1 MDRPEEPPV
10 ASEQPGGSVA
20 LVVRSST
27 ALAERVGRRM
37 QRWMPGFD
45 QVRGGLRQLRD
56 GLFRHPLVDE
66 LERSRRDN
74 DQLQKLLAELPEIFE
89 RKYQQRLEPL
99 LEHQYR
105 LLEDNALLMDQLRLL
120 KGSSAPDPQQLVSA
134 ESRAAAG
141 SVDSAVA
148 PEPAFVAMAAEPPN
162 EPGPDLSIH
171 LDGATPLADVQSLL
185 HSPPW
190 GVLDPALIQAQPPAA
205 SSQPEPAAQAPHDE
219 PVQPSFEELV
229 ALASQQVPPVAEVA
243 DEPMAAPGWVEAAPV
258 LDLPAPELSDELPGG
273 IDGPGAS
280 TTPMPFIAAPESFV
294 PLTEPEELAL
304 PLTEL
309 SEALE
314 SAAQSSEAD
323 PLEQARARRLQ
334 AWRRSRRQGS
344 GA

>member
-37 QRWMPGFD
+37 QRWMPGLD
-45 QVRGGLRQLRD
+45 RVRGGLRHMRD
-56 GLFRHPLVDE
+56 GLLRHPLADE

-120 KGSSAPDPQQLVSA
+120 QASSAPEQQQLVSA

-141 SVDSAVA
+141 SVDPSVA
-148 PEPAFVAMAAEPPN
+148 PEPAFTAMTADPLN
-162 EPGPDLSIH
+162 EPGQDFSID
-171 LDGATPLADVQSLL
+171 LDGAAPLADVQTLL

-190 GVLDPALIQAQPPAA
+190 GVLDPALIQVRPPAGSPQRA
-205 SSQPEPAAQAPHDE
+205 PEPQAPRNE
-219 PVQPSFEELV
+219 PPQPSFEELV
-229 ALASQQVPPVAEVA
+229 ALASQQVPPAAEVV
-243 DEPMAAPGWVEAAPV
+243 DVPMAAPGWVEAAPI
-258 LDLPAPELSDELPGG
+258 LEILSPDLSEELRGG
-273 IDGPGAS
+273 ARTPGAS
-280 TTPMPFIAAPESFV
+280 IPPVALTAAAEPFAPQAEPQELPV
-294 PLTEPEELAL
+294 TQTEAP
-304 PLTEL
+304 
-309 SEALE
+309 
-314 SAAQSSEAD
+314 D

-344 GA
+344 DA